1 MNLPGLFSLFFFLWV
16 ALFGV
21 AVFAFVD
28 ALIRPTNAYVAAGKL
43 TKPAW
48 VAITG
53 VAALA
58 LFLFGIRSFWSIP
71 AIVASLVYLV
81 DVRPAVR
88 GMSGGGRP
96 PSSSAW

>member
-1 MNLPGLFSLFFFLWV
+1 VDLSGVLTVFGLIWLALFLV
-16 ALFGV
+16 AL
-21 AVFAFVD
+21 FAFVD
-28 ALIRPTNAYVAAGKL
+28 ALIRKPTAYVAAGKL

-48 VAITG
+48 AAITG

-71 AIVASLVYLV
+71 AIVAALVYLV

-88 GMSGGGRP
+88 GISGGRP
-96 PSSSAW
+96 PSSSW

>member
-1 MNLPGLFSLFFFLWV
+1 VDFSAYLSVIGIIWLGLMAVSL
-16 ALFGV
+16 
-21 AVFAFVD
+21 FAFVD
-28 ALIRPTNAYVAAGKL
+28 CLVRPTAAFVAAGKL

-48 VAITG
+48 VAITA

-58 LFLFGIRSFWSIP
+58 LLVGGVRSFWMIP

-88 GMSGGGRP
+88 GMSGGRP
-96 PSSSAW
+96 PSSSSW